1 MPLRQYAQTY
11 RAVRLQIGLFLAIV
25 FSIVFSNQ
33 GLPQDATFVVKQ
45 MTTETALK
53 AAKAALGACRE
64 QGFQVAVA
72 ITDRSGIPQAFL
84 RDRFAGPHTVGVAIN
99 KAWTA
104 VSFRTDTLSFA
115 NATADQE
122 HSGARHFERVIAIGG
137 GVPIEAAGSMFGAI
151 GVSGGPTGKEDDKCA
166 RIGIEAIIDALEF

>member
-1 MPLRQYAQTY
+1 MPLRQYVQRY
-11 RAVRLQIGLFLAIV
+11 FAVRLQIGLLSAIG

-33 GLPQDATFVVKQ
+33 GLAQDATFVVKQ
-45 MTTETALK
+45 LTTETAL
-53 AAKAALGACRE
+53 AAAQAALGACRE

-72 ITDRSGIPQAFL
+72 VTDRSGVPQAFL
-84 RDRFAGPHTVGVAIN
+84 RDRFAGPHTVSVSIN

-115 NATADQE
+115 NATADPQ
-122 HSGARHFERVIAIGG
+122 HAGARHFERVTAIGG

-151 GVSGGPTGKEDDKCA
+151 GVSGGPSGKDDDKCA
-166 RIGIEAIIDALEF
+166 RIGIEAILDALEF